1 MTPEEIVEYRRA
13 ELEAREAELNRGIM
27 HVKRQSVQIDRD
39 LKELAKAIEDSALLL
54 LWLQRAIGVS
64 IVVLLA
70 MIVSNIIQ

>member
-27 HVKRQSVQIDRD
+27 HIRKQSVQMNMD
-39 LKELAKAIEDSALLL
+39 LKELEKTIEDSALLL
-54 LWLQRAIGVS
+54 LWLQRVIGAS

-70 MIVSNIIQ
+70 MIVRNIIQ